1 MMGNDCYRCATV
13 PSFYGQKQ
21 ENEGNARLTRDVLCV
36 DSPVMLTGNHKNLR
50 DANAAGAR
58 LVMVAS
64 LAHARVI
71 AFKML
76 FATVAWPAP
85 GQRERE

>member
-1 MMGNDCYRCATV
+1 
-13 PSFYGQKQ
+13 
-21 ENEGNARLTRDVLCV
+21 
-36 DSPVMLTGNHKNLR
+36 MLTGNHKNLR

-58 LVMVAS
+58 PIMVAS

-71 AFKML
+71 VFKL
-76 FATVAWPAP
+76 PFATMAWPAR